1 MELALGLN
9 VLAGAAAANG
19 RYAEAQS
26 LLEES
31 MPLLQKLGQQD
42 RLAHAQA
49 FWGYAARGL
58 GRVEEAW
65 HYFRL
70 ALQTAVDIH
79 AIIPLLFG
87 LPGMALLLADRG
99 EIERAAAIYA
109 PLQAVPMIANSQLRY
124 DLAGKELAERVKAV
138 PPGEADLWMLAETL
152 LAETVDL

>member
-1 MELALGLN
+1 MLQRHVALCRQNGDRVELALGLN

-79 AIIPLLFG
+79 AIIQ
-87 LPGMALLLADRG
+87 
-99 EIERAAAIYA
+99 E
-109 PLQAVPMIANSQLRY
+109 
-124 DLAGKELAERVKAV
+124 
-138 PPGEADLWMLAETL
+138 
-152 LAETVDL
+152 